1 MTTYYVAT
9 TGSGGGNGSASSP
22 FRTISDAMA
31 SDLKAG
37 DEVVVRA
44 GVYNESVNMYKDG
57 SAAGYITLRSE
68 VPGGAVIH
76 SASGGANGINIS
88 ANYVAV
94 EGFEVYGS

>member
-9 TGSGGGNGSASSP
+9 TSSGGGNGSASTP
-22 FRTISDAMA
+22 FRTIGEAMA
-31 SDLKAG
+31 ADLKPG

-76 SASGGANGINIS
+76 SA
-88 ANYVAV
+88 
-94 EGFEVYGS
+94 

>member
-9 TGSGGGNGSASSP
+9 TGSSGGNGSTSSP
-22 FRTISDAMA
+22 FRTISEAMSA
-31 SDLKAG
+31 NLRPG

-44 GVYNESVNMYKDG
+44 GVYNESVSMTKDG

-76 SASGGANGINIS
+76 S
-88 ANYVAV
+88 
-94 EGFEVYGS
+94 